1 MILTALQACK
11 KEEPEGPA
19 PGGWR
24 GSLMVVDG
32 RELPFNFSLVQQDSS
47 FVAEIYN
54 AGEVLKVDEVWFN
67 KDSIYFQMP
76 VFEDYI
82 AASFDGTVMSGSLIN
97 KSRKRRVPFSARFGD
112 LPRFPDTERPL
123 VDVSG
128 EWQATFTPDSGDS
141 YPAKGIFTQDN
152 GQVHGTF
159 RTKTGDKRYLEG
171 VVSGDSLKLST
182 FDGAHAYLFVA
193 GVTDSLMRG
202 IYYSG
207 NHYKEPF
214 VAWRNP
220 GYELPQA
227 DSLTFLKPGYDR
239 LEFEFPDSGGEM
251 VSLADDQFRDKVVVV
266 QLMGT
271 WCPNCLDETKFLAAY
286 LKENDQADLKVVALA
301 FEYYKTPENS
311 FKAIDRLKAR
321 LGLDYPILLAQYGG
335 ADKLQANR
343 KLPML
348 DRVLSYPTTIFID
361 RRGKVRRI
369 HTGFNGPATGRKY
382 IEFQEEFD
390 RLVKQLLAE

>member
-1 MILTALQACK
+1 MMTALQACK

-19 PGGWR
+19 PGRWR
-24 GSLMVVDG
+24 GSLMVMDG
-32 RELPFNFSLVQQDSS
+32 RELPFNFSLVQQDNS

-82 AASFDGTVMSGSLIN
+82 AASFQRTELSGSFIN
-97 KSRKRRVPFSARFGD
+97 ESRKRRVPFRARFGD
-112 LPRFPDTERPL
+112 LPRFPDTRKPL

-141 YPAKGIFTQDN
+141 YPAKGIFTQED
-152 GQVHGTF
+152 GLVHGTF
-159 RTKTGDKRYLEG
+159 RTKTGDRRYLEG

-202 IYYSG
+202 MYYSG

-220 GYELPQA
+220 GYELPDE
-227 DSLTFLKPGYDR
+227 DSLTLMKPGYDR
-239 LEFEFPDSGGEM
+239 LEFAFPDSRGTM

-286 LKENDQADLKVVALA
+286 LKGNDHEDLKVVALA
-301 FEYYKTPENS
+301 FEYYKTPEKS
-311 FKAIDRLKAR
+311 FEAIDRLTAR

-348 DRVLSYPTTIFID
+348 DQVLSYPTTIFID
-361 RRGKVRRI
+361 RRGNVRRI

-390 RLVKQLLAE
+390 RLIKQLLAE